1 MANTISI
8 LSYTNTF
15 GDWFVNTNALAKENN
30 EFGSNNYIKPTGTL
44 YLNDPSL
51 GLQVAN
57 SAIIAGQLQVQG
69 IGSSAYVQ
77 NNLRVDTQVYFTNTT
92 LGLTNSGQA
101 IIGKDLLV
109 LGSGTGLRVSN
120 NTLLG
125 GTLTAN
131 GITQLNNDL
140 NVSGNTIISNTV
152 YVRSNTYFANSIVV
166 SKDVW
171 TNNLTTS
178 TVATIGTN
186 LNVINNTYTNSL
198 QANASVNTASLTVT
212 GPGFF
217 NTIQSNTRINTA
229 LLTVTGQGI
238 LDTVQANT
246 RINTSTLTV
255 TGQGILDTV
264 QANTRINT
272 STLTVTG
279 SGYLNAVQAN
289 ASVNTTSLTVTGP
302 GFFDT
307 VQANTRINTSTLT
320 VTGNSY
326 TNISIA
332 NSSINT
338 PLVNTAVVNTAIVQ
352 TNTLNVIGTQYVD
365 TINANT
371 LINVPKITLPT
382 NGFIDGGASGATISA
397 NGMSVGTA
405 GLSVQGNFTIN
416 GGTIYNAPV
425 FTLSSGTPNPALVYN
440 PGIAIY
446 RNTANA
452 SIRWNETN
460 KYWDT
465 LDVLNGNYYRI
476 LTDEHLSGSTT
487 SSSST
492 NVATSL
498 AVSSANTQL
507 KAYTDG
513 QISYISG
520 VDATQ
525 NTRISTVEAN
535 TVYLFGALNQTNT
548 NIVNANTQLKA
559 YTDGQISYVSGVDT
573 TQNTRLNTVEANT
586 VYLFGALNQTNTN
599 IGLANTQLKAY
610 TDGIVT
616 SANTQLKAYTDGA
629 IVSANGNIQSQFGT
643 VYTFATNAYT
653 RANTSSNSFVGT
665 TGTAVP
671 ATGVVTFSSGN
682 GVTVSGSGSTLTINT
697 PQNLRTTDS
706 PTFSSLTLSSPLA
719 IGQGGTG
726 SSSSSGA
733 AINLLNGISNP
744 GVSGYVLA
752 TNGSGNYYWTANTG
766 AASGSVAP
774 GTTINSTRLLY
785 SGSTANAGQTAFTTP
800 TYSTS
805 AQLRVYINGVRQ
817 FYTEYTETSNTS
829 VTLSSGI
836 SSGDVVMV
844 EVDGYII
851 NPYYANNIT
860 FTAPQGGIV
869 STANTIQLAI
879 NDLESR
885 KATLASPTFTGLVI
899 APTIDTNASNT
910 VVATTAWVNNK
921 ANSGTTFSH
930 SITGNS
936 GTVTNGV
943 YTSGDQTIAG
953 NKTFSS
959 TIVGSING
967 NAATVTNGVYTNGT
981 YSNPSWLTSISGGIV
996 SGNITGN
1003 ASNITS
1009 YTINQSVGTGNNVQ
1023 HNSLGVGTVA
1033 SGTAGE
1039 IRATDNITAY
1049 YSDRRLKENIQVIDN
1064 PLSKIQNISGV
1075 YFNNNALAE
1084 TFGYKN
1090 KSKQIGVIAQ
1100 EIQNVIPEAVKMAP
1114 FDTDF
1119 DENGREYS
1127 KSGEEYLTV
1136 QYEKIIPLLIES
1148 IKELKA
1154 EIDELKGNN
1163 K

>member
-44 YLNDPSL
+44 YLNDTNL

-57 SAIIAGQLQVQG
+57 NAIIGGQLQVQG

-77 NNLRVDTQVYFTNTT
+77 NNLRVDTQVYFTNTS

-109 LGSGTGLRVSN
+109 LGSGTGLRVAN
-120 NTLLG
+120 NTLIG

-140 NVSGNTIISNTV
+140 NVSGNTSISNTV
-152 YVRSNTYFANSIVV
+152 YIRGNSYLANSITV

-178 TVATIGTN
+178 GVATVGTN
-186 LNVINNTYTNSL
+186 LNVINNSYTVNL
-198 QANASVNTASLTVT
+198 QANN
-212 GPGFF
+212 
-217 NTIQSNTRINTA
+217 
-229 LLTVTGQGI
+229 
-238 LDTVQANT
+238 
-246 RINTSTLTV
+246 
-255 TGQGILDTV
+255 
-264 QANTRINT
+264 
-272 STLTVTG
+272 
-279 SGYLNAVQAN
+279 
-289 ASVNTTSLTVTGP
+289 
-302 GFFDT
+302 
-307 VQANTRINTSTLT
+307 
-320 VTGNSY
+320 
-326 TNISIA
+326 
-332 NSSINT
+332 
-338 PLVNTAVVNTAIVQ
+338 VVNTAIVTASDIIYGKNIQANTNLQ
-352 TNTLNVIGTQYVD
+352 TQTLNVIGTEYVN
-365 TINANT
+365 IVSANT
-371 LINVPKITLPT
+371 RIETPKLIITSDIDANAASILT
-382 NGFIDGGASGATISA
+382 NSLQTTGQLTVGGNFVI
-397 NGMSVGTA
+397 NGTTVYNTN
-405 GLSVQGNFTIN
+405 NFTIN
-416 GGTIYNAPV
+416 AGSSVGLDSV
-425 FTLSSGTPNPALVYN
+425 FQVNRGSSGS
-440 PGIAIY
+440 
-446 RNTANA
+446 NA
-452 SIRWNETN
+452 SIKWSESDKSFGILNVGTGT
-460 KYWDT
+460 YWKVVT
-465 LDVLNGNYYRI
+465 EEYI
-476 LTDEHLSGSTT
+476 SGSL
-487 SSSST
+487 SSISST
-492 NVATSL
+492 NVASSL
-498 AVSSANTQL
+498 AANTLNTNINNANTWL
-507 KAYTDG
+507 KAYTDT
-513 QISYISG
+513 S
-520 VDATQ
+520 V
-525 NTRISTVEAN
+525 
-535 TVYLFGALNQTNT
+535 TN
-548 NIVNANTQLKA
+548 
-559 YTDGQISYVSGVDT
+559 
-573 TQNTRLNTVEANT
+573 
-586 VYLFGALNQTNTN
+586 
-599 IGLANTQLKAY
+599 
-610 TDGIVT
+610 
-616 SANTQLKAYTDGA
+616 ANTQLKAYTDGA
-629 IVSANGNIQSQFGT
+629 IASANGNIQSQFGT

-653 RANTSSNSFVGT
+653 RANTSANSFVGT

-671 ATGVVTFSSGN
+671 STGVVTFNSGN

-719 IGQGGTG
+719 IAQGGTG

-766 AASGSVAP
+766 AASGTVAP

-785 SGSTANAGQTAFTTP
+785 SGATANAGQTLFTTP

-836 SSGDVVMV
+836 SSGDVVML

-885 KATLASPTFTGLVI
+885 KATLVSPTFTGLVI

-930 SITGNS
+930 NITGNA

-959 TIVGSING
+959 TIAGSING
-967 NAATVTNGVYTNGT
+967 NAGTVTNGVYTTGDQTIGGTKTFSSTIAGSING
-981 YSNPSWLTSISGGIV
+981 NAGTSSTAYALY
-996 SGNITGN
+996 TGN
-1003 ASNITS
+1003 NYQVNSIG
-1009 YTINQSVGTGNNVQ
+1009 VGTGP
-1023 HNSLGVGTVA
+1023 
-1033 SGTAGE
+1033 SGTTGE

-1119 DENGREYS
+1119 DENGKEYS